1 MAVTYDRSGL
11 SNFDYPF
18 GILLRLCVFTFWVP
32 FCHVRYDFRI
42 NMMFGHPLL
51 PVVCRTHVLFT
62 LFVFVCVYW
71 CPTHIVLCFCFVFL
85 LLVANFSG
93 LSVVDY
99 PFVIL
104 QFLWIVRFW
113 LPFRYSPVSLDCPL
127 LITLSLFSDVFSVH
141 KRFWNNFI
149 RYVKTICLEIQ
160 IIQTYTYF
168 ISITHYKQEVSVAKW
183 LMSLTSDHK
192 PSNTEGRM
200 SPFIYLKF

>member
-141 KRFWNNFI
+141 KAFLEQLHKI
-149 RYVKTICLEIQ
+149 RKDHMFRNPDNTDLYLFHFYISLQAGGLGGQVINVVDIWP
-160 IIQTYTYF
+160 QT
-168 ISITHYKQEVSVAKW
+168 
-183 LMSLTSDHK
+183 
-192 PSNTEGRM
+192 
-200 SPFIYLKF
+200 